1 VILTY
6 AVIIIML
13 MCFLTCEAD
22 SYRLSQHYVLLTQ
35 TSMNVRAILTTA
47 MRMQTVLTQREVS
60 PAPATLATLEMESTA
75 QVSYT
80 S

>member
-1 VILTY
+1 
-6 AVIIIML
+6 
-13 MCFLTCEAD
+13 
-22 SYRLSQHYVLLTQ
+22 
-35 TSMNVRAILTTA
+35 VRAILTTA